1 VRKKLAVE
9 AGRRIPMKLTWFAGT
24 TLRVHIGGR
33 ILVTDAEAAP
43 EWVDR
48 RELVSGADR
57 TFGLVADDPAIA
69 AVDPEV
75 WRRRRPS
82 RPIDDTPAEAAI
94 VRIAPGVLAVE
105 VPGEAVLVLAAAA
118 YLPPAGRWADDA
130 VIVLFGAGE
139 AIVAAATVLLDVAEP
154 RLLALAADEQAIDVA
169 VAELREHLD
178 GTGLISLEP
187 GMAVEV

>member
-1 VRKKLAVE
+1 MQE
-9 AGRRIPMKLTWFAGT
+9 IDDAGRRAREVIGLYGDPDTTWGIALELTFAEPLDRDGVAARLEQLT
-24 TLRVHIGGR
+24 RTFPHLG
-33 ILVTDAEAAP
+33 AAP
-43 EWVDR
+43 
-48 RELVSGADR
+48 A
-57 TFGLVADDPAIA
+57 
-69 AVDPEV
+69 
-75 WRRRRPS
+75 
-82 RPIDDTPAEAAI
+82 
-94 VRIAPGVLAVE
+94 VLAITGDWE
-105 VPGEAVLVLAAAA
+105 RQRENAAAAA